1 MASLTTPSLLPKGR
15 TKTDAELLA
24 FNLTAKDIQRL
35 YQLTT
40 SSHNLLMTNNDK
52 HIFHTEIDSSS
63 TSESED
69 DDEEWVSPI
78 SKNKHFQNAEQMDSS
93 IKTLSSTPPP
103 LPKRRDIT
111 TNENVFTPPPTVPYR
126 RRSSVRKFAL
136 NKNRRESLS
145 GMEIK
150 YKRKEKNQQD
160 EEEEEKEKN
169 TSTSTNAISTAS
181 PNTVVDV
188 AKATSNHAYVKN
200 VCAEIIKTEKSY
212 CAFMDSAVNHFL
224 IPLRQQI
231 NLGHMEI
238 DAVQGNRD
246 VAIIF
251 SNIESIRSANQV
263 LLERLLNT
271 TADNEDEN
279 NTDKKQ
285 AGTTTTVHRVA
296 SAFQYIVQ
304 YFRLYSVYCGN
315 YQKSLRRL
323 SELRRIHPMLDRFV
337 DKCSQTS
344 GTGLQTLLIK
354 PIQRICKYPLFFR
367 DLLRHV
373 SATDKDRAL
382 LEGKVSEICSKE
394 MSMF

>member
-15 TKTDAELLA
+15 TKTDEELLA

-40 SSHNLLMTNNDK
+40 SSHNLPTTNNDK
-52 HIFHTEIDSSS
+52 HTFHTEIDSSS

-78 SKNKHFQNAEQMDSS
+78 SKNKHFDNA
-93 IKTLSSTPPP
+93 STPPP
-103 LPKRRDIT
+103 LPKRRDST

-150 YKRKEKNQQD
+150 YKRKEKNKQDED
-160 EEEEEKEKN
+160 EEEEKN

-263 LLERLLNT
+263 LLERLLAT

-279 NTDKKQ
+279 NDDKKQ
-285 AGTTTTVHRVA
+285 SGTTTTVHRVA